1 MDVFN
6 SFMDNFMEQ
15 TENEQVKSLALEI
28 QKEISKLKTE
38 VTDLINKINA

>member
-1 MDVFN
+1 MEIFN
-6 SFMDNFMEQ
+6 SFVDNFIEQ
-15 TENEQVKSLALEI
+15 TENEQVKELALEI